1 MAFSYTAGS
10 TADRDRVRLEIGD
23 TDEDRILFQDAELDD
38 FLSQEGNSI
47 LGSAARACETLAIRF
62 ARDFTFTADGASFQ
76 KGNVT
81 QMFMNQAKRLRR
93 QARATTTVMPRRVD
107 GYSVYDKVCVADNI
121 KITVS
126 QANDDDS
133 VDVVVVYY
141 AGA

>member
-38 FLSQEGNSI
+38 FLAQEGNSI
-47 LGSAARACETLAIRF
+47 LGSAARACETLATRF

-76 KGNVT
+76 KGNIT
-81 QMFMNQAKRLRR
+81 QMSMNQAKRLRR

-107 GYSVYDKVCVADNI
+107 GYSVYTDSDEVTGLNI
-121 KITVS
+121 L
-126 QANDDDS
+126 DS
-133 VDVVVVYY
+133 GTGQYGRYSD
-141 AGA
+141 G

>member
-23 TDEDRILFQDAELDD
+23 TDEERVLFQDGELDD

-47 LGSAARACETLAIRF
+47 LGSAARACETLAVRF
-62 ARDFTFTADGASFQ
+62 ARDFTFSADGASFQ
-76 KGNVT
+76 KGSVT

-107 GYSVYDKVCVADNI
+107 GYSVYTDSDEVSGLNI
-121 KITVS
+121 L
-126 QANDDDS
+126 DS
-133 VDVVVVYY
+133 GTGMYGRYSD
-141 AGA
+141 G

>member
-38 FLSQEGNSI
+38 FLAQEANSI
-47 LGSAARACETLAIRF
+47 LGLSARACETLSTRF

-76 KGNVT
+76 KGNIT
-81 QMFMNQAKRLRR
+81 QMYMNQAKRLRR

-107 GYSVYDKVCVADNI
+107 GYSVYTDSDEVTGLNI
-121 KITVS
+121 L
-126 QANDDDS
+126 DS
-133 VDVVVVYY
+133 GTGQYGRYSD
-141 AGA
+141 G

>member
-38 FLSQEGNSI
+38 FLAQEGNSI
-47 LGSAARACETLAIRF
+47 LGSAARACETLATRF

-76 KGNVT
+76 KGNIT
-81 QMFMNQAKRLRR
+81 QMYMNQAKRRRR

-107 GYSVYDKVCVADNI
+107 GYSVYTDSDEVTGLNI
-121 KITVS
+121 L
-126 QANDDDS
+126 DS
-133 VDVVVVYY
+133 GTGQYGRYSD
-141 AGA
+141 G